1 MQIVSLKELK
11 MKQSIKINFLK
22 SAVYGYALMEE
33 ITEENKTEEW
43 AKQIQSIKR
52 YFERIK
58 PKGLIKK
65 DIKPL
70 MELQEKLKN
79 LDMDFFEDKL
89 FSPYVVCMLILN
101 YLMTEKR
108 DLELRNRFLH
118 LDIDVA
124 INAIEEKFRANG
136 VNKSHNDYFIK
147 VLELIG
153 E

>member
-1 MQIVSLKELK
+1 MKEV
-11 MKQSIKINFLK
+11 IKINFLK

-33 ITEENKTEEW
+33 ITEQNKKEEW

-52 YFERIK
+52 YFERAK
-58 PKGLIKK
+58 PKGLTSK
-65 DIKPL
+65 DVKPL

-79 LDMDFFEDKL
+79 LDMNFFEDKL
-89 FSPYVVCMLILN
+89 FSPYVVCILILN

-108 DLELRNRFLH
+108 DLELRSRFLH
-118 LDIDVA
+118 LGIDIA
-124 INAIEEKFRANG
+124 ISAIEDKFRTNG

>member
-1 MQIVSLKELK
+1 MKE
-11 MKQSIKINFLK
+11 SIKINFLK
-22 SAVYGYALMEE
+22 SAVYGYALMED
-33 ITEENKTEEW
+33 INDTNKDEVW
-43 AKQIQSIKR
+43 AKQIQSVKR

-70 MELQEKLKN
+70 VKLQEQLKN
-79 LDMDFFEDKL
+79 LDADFFEDKL
-89 FSPYVVCMLILN
+89 FSPYVVSMLILN

-118 LDIDVA
+118 LDINVA
-124 INAIEEKFRANG
+124 IDAIEEKFRANG

-153 E
+153 EENDT